1 MDRGCGRLRE
11 AAGSTIRSPP
21 GEGKAL
27 KSGALEKAFAG
38 CQKQNKHM
46 VLASMKDMMG
56 RATTVGK

>member
-27 KSGALEKAFAG
+27 KSGALEIAFG
-38 CQKQNKHM
+38 RSKTKM
-46 VLASMKDMMG
+46 ELASMKDLMG